1 MEEEKQFYPP
11 SKGIWN
17 IPSIA
22 TTQWV
27 QISTPSFW
35 TKLSF
40 KTQIPCLSLPQLPP
54 RSYMLPDNYCI
65 VLLTRS
71 RKNHIISPET
81 GIGTSGNFSS
91 LSTKT
96 WGARFGPCFCHL
108 PRNRASADAFL
119 RGSVSAESTQN
130 YRTDICGEHVS
141 CKVSENKLNNPQKD
155 VCNSLQDNYC
165 KHVHKI

>member
-54 RSYMLPDNYCI
+54 RSYMLPDNYYI

-81 GIGTSGNFSS
+81 GIGTSLFQPQHQNLVCKIWS
-91 LSTKT
+91 LFLPPSQKQSQCRCISQGICVSWVHTELQNWYLWWT
-96 WGARFGPCFCHL
+96 RF
-108 PRNRASADAFL
+108 
-119 RGSVSAESTQN
+119 
-130 YRTDICGEHVS
+130 
-141 CKVSENKLNNPQKD
+141 
-155 VCNSLQDNYC
+155 LQGVW
-165 KHVHKI
+165 KQT